1 MDSPKSFIATTA
13 LSLPLPTVISI
24 IKSPELASIKW
35 SKKESITGDVS
46 GLNN

>member
-1 MDSPKSFIATTA
+1 VLTT
-13 LSLPLPTVISI
+13 SVECIIRPSVISI

>member
-1 MDSPKSFIATTA
+1 MNKKFYPIG
-13 LSLPLPTVISI
+13 VISI